1 MMETIFTRRSIRK
14 YTDEEVA
21 DELITDLLKAGMA
34 APSAGNAQTWEFVV
48 IDNQEL
54 LNEIPKI
61 HPYSK
66 MVPDASKAILVCG
79 NTELELYNGF
89 WPQDCSAATQ
99 NILLEAEDK
108 GLGAVWLG
116 IYPERERAQH
126 FKELLNLP
134 EHIAPFALVPVGYPA
149 VEKPKADRFKK
160 DKIHYNIW

>member
-1 MMETIFTRRSIRK
+1 METIFTRRSIRK
-14 YTDEEVA
+14 YTDQEVS
-21 DELITDLLKAGMA
+21 DELINDLLKAAMA

-48 IDNQEL
+48 INKQEIL
-54 LNEIPKI
+54 DEIPKI

-79 NTELELYNGF
+79 NTKLELYNGF

-116 IYPERERAQH
+116 IYPERDRAEN
-126 FKELLNLP
+126 FKELFKLP
-134 EHIAPFALVPVGYPA
+134 KHIEPFSLIPVGYPA
-149 VEKPKADRFKK
+149 QEKGKADRFTE
-160 DKIHYNIW
+160 DKIHYNKW